1 MLACA
6 LSAERDD
13 YITILYLGR
22 YAVLRI
28 HECFRIDT
36 AIAAK
41 ALKENALTIK
51 GKGGLVRTVPLTA
64 SMAEYLRG
72 IQKRQQEEK
81 AFLGAAYVDSGYVC
95 VGPDGTPLTP
105 NTVSMHFRR
114 MIRKS
119 GLPYIPRAASQ
130 RSHAAPQCRT
140 GHPGYSGLAGP
151 QRYFHHRQN
160 QVVLTV
166 ISVSR

>member
-119 GLPYIPRAASQ
+119 GLPYIRFHGLRHSVATLLHSVGRDIQ
-130 RSHAAPQCRT
+130 DIQGWL
-140 GHPGYSGLAGP
+140 GHGD
-151 QRYFHHRQN
+151 
-160 QVVLTV
+160 
-166 ISVSR
+166 ISTTAKTR